1 MSLPA
6 AGWFPNPDPGGS
18 GLRWWDGE
26 QWTQHYHPDAPGS
39 SLAATSAATTSAA
52 SGTAAADTAVADSVR
67 ESIGGLLRRAQK
79 VTGNVLPG
87 SAAPRPGG
95 HPVEPWANPS
105 RHEKV
110 VGESHYGKAF
120 SALAGDYGHRSVPER
135 GVELKGVTA
144 QIVREPDNR
153 FDPDAVAVW
162 IDGRHQ
168 VGYLSR
174 TTSSIYAPQLD
185 KLDPGTV
192 LSVPARVWACRSA
205 ETREVWGSA
214 SLTLPDPEGVL
225 PFNDLPDE
233 PHVVLPHGKAI
244 QVTGEEAHMEVLRTF
259 VLGIAPRHVAATLHL
274 VEQRGVELVEVHLD
288 GHRVGILTKGMSEQ
302 TRDLVR
308 FVQDAG
314 KVPVCRAVLK
324 GSDLRADV
332 ALHVAR
338 TVDVPHRWL
347 QSIGVM

>member
-26 QWTQHYHPDAPGS
+26 QWTQHYHSDAS
-39 SLAATSAATTSAA
+39 SSPATATP
-52 SGTAAADTAVADSVR
+52 AAAATAVADSVR
-67 ESIGGLLRRAQK
+67 GGIGGFLKRAQK
-79 VTGNVLPG
+79 VTGNVLPA
-87 SAAPRPGG
+87 AAPRPSGR
-95 HPVEPWANPS
+95 PVEPWAMPS

-120 SALAGDYGHRSVPER
+120 SALAGDYGHRSVPTH
-135 GVELKGVTA
+135 GVELTGVTA

-192 LSVPARVWACRSA
+192 LSVPARVWACLNTD
-205 ETREVWGSA
+205 TREVWGSA
-214 SLTLPDPEGVL
+214 SVTLPDPEGVL

-244 QVTGEEAHMEVLRTF
+244 QVTGEEEHMEVLRTF
-259 VLGIAPRHVAATLHL
+259 VLGIAPRHVAATLRL

-288 GHRVGILTKGMSEQ
+288 GQRVGILTKGMSEQ

-308 FVQDAG
+308 CVQDAG

-347 QSIGVM
+347 QGIGAL